1 MDLKHPNMKEYLER
15 CKKEGRYVIFDGGMG
30 TYLQTHGL
38 KNGQLP
44 ETMNIECPN
53 VLADLALAYLEAGAN
68 VINTNTFGANAMKF
82 PKDDPNYP
90 LEKVV
95 RIAVENAVSVRNRYI
110 ESHPEREAFVALDLG
125 PTGKLL
131 APMGDLKFE
140 QAVELYAEVIRIG
153 AAAGADCVLIETMS
167 DTYELKAAVLA
178 AKENCDLPIIATVIY
193 SENGKLLTG
202 SEPVGTVALL
212 EGLGV
217 DMLGVNCG
225 LGPEEMRPIVRE
237 LTKAASV
244 PVVVTPNAGLPK
256 MRDGSVYFDV
266 LPDAFASTMKQ
277 ITEENDGILG
287 LGGCCGTTPA
297 HIQAMADLMKHE
309 TAKHVIP
316 CCDTVVSSG
325 MRHVVL
331 NECPVIIGERIN
343 PTGKSKMK
351 QALRDHNMEYL
362 LKEGTTEEANGAHI
376 LDVNVGLPEIDEVAL
391 LSEAVFELQSVTPLP
406 LQIDT
411 SDVVAME
418 HAMRIYNGK
427 PMINSLNGKK
437 EVMEAVFPLIKKY
450 GGVVVALLLDE
461 DGIPA
466 TAEGRIQIAKKI
478 YETADRYGVKHKD
491 IVFDALV
498 MTISTDSMAAVITL
512 DTVRRITEELG
523 ACSVLGVSNVSFG
536 LPRRDLVTST
546 FYACALNN
554 GLTAGIINP
563 SSASMRQV
571 YDSFLAVK
579 GYDAQ
584 STRFIGLY
592 AGTSTPEQAL
602 KAAREEAY
610 VKGAMDAANAGVSF
624 AQGVSSGAIA
634 PGSAV
639 AFGSGAGAGGIGASA
654 GAGSG
659 AAGSNGASLMG
670 GAAGA
675 GVAGADRNSGA
686 GAEGDVSKTPLG
698 NSILKGLKDSS
709 ADICKELLAS
719 GTAPLDIIN
728 SYIVPALDKVGIGF
742 EKGTLFLPQLLMSAD
757 AAKACF
763 EVIKT
768 ALEESGTKSTPK
780 GKVIMATV
788 KGDIH
793 DIGKNI
799 VKVLLE
805 NYSFQVIDLGKDV
818 PPEVVV
824 ETAIKEDVHLVGLS
838 ALMTTTVVSMEE
850 TIKALRAANVPCA
863 VVVGGAVLTQEYAD
877 MIGADAYCKDAMQ
890 TVRYAEKFF
899 EDHPE
904 YGLKEGN

>member
-1 MDLKHPNMKEYLER
+1 MDLNHPNMKEYLER
-15 CKKEGRYVIFDGGMG
+15 CKKENRYVIFDGGMG

-38 KNGQLP
+38 QKGQLP
-44 ETMNIECPN
+44 ETMNLLCPE
-53 VLADLALAYLEAGAN
+53 VLADLAMAYLEAGAN
-68 VINTNTFGANAMKF
+68 VINTNTFGANSLKF
-82 PKDDPNYP
+82 PIDDPEYP

-95 RIAVENAVSVRNRYI
+95 TIAVENAVNVRNTYI
-110 ESHPEREAFVALDLG
+110 ASHPEREAFVALDLG

-131 APMGDLKFE
+131 APMGDLSFDR
-140 QAVELYAEVIRIG
+140 AVELYAEVIRFG
-153 AAAGADCVLIETMS
+153 VKAGADCILIETMS

-178 AKENCDLPIIATVIY
+178 AKENSDLPIIATVIY

-202 SEPVGTVALL
+202 SEPAGTVALL

-225 LGPEEMRPIVRE
+225 LGPEQMRPIIRE
-237 LTKAASV
+237 LTAAASI
-244 PVVVTPNAGLPK
+244 PVVVTPNAGLPQ
-256 MRDGSVYFDV
+256 MRDGEVYFDV
-266 LPDAFASTMKQ
+266 LPDEFACSMKT

-287 LGGCCGTTPA
+287 LGGCCGTTPD
-297 HIQAMADLMKHE
+297 HIRAVSELLANEK
-309 TAKHVIP
+309 ARPAVYKN
-316 CCDTVVSSG
+316 DTVVSSG
-325 MRHVVL
+325 MKHVIL
-331 NECPVIIGERIN
+331 NRCPVIIGERIN

-362 LKEGTTEEANGAHI
+362 LREGTTEEANGAHI

-411 SDVVAME
+411 SDTVAME

-427 PMINSLNGKK
+427 PMINSLNGKQ
-437 EVMEAVFPLIKKY
+437 EVMDAVFPLIKKY

-466 TAEGRIQIAKKI
+466 TAEGRIAIARKI
-478 YETADRYGVKHKD
+478 YENADRYGVPRKD

-498 MTISTDSMAAVITL
+498 MTISTDSEAAVITL
-512 DTVRRITEELG
+512 ETVRRITEELG

-563 SSASMRQV
+563 SSASMRSV

-579 GYDAQ
+579 GYDKQ
-584 STRFIGLY
+584 STRFIGIY

-602 KAAREEAY
+602 KAAQEQAY
-610 VKGAMDAANAGVSF
+610 ARGAADAANAGMAF

-634 PGSAV
+634 PGSPV
-639 AFGSGAGAGGIGASA
+639 TLSTG
-654 GAGSG
+654 
-659 AAGSNGASLMG
+659 
-670 GAAGA
+670 GA
-675 GVAGADRNSGA
+675 GVAVGSPVSGGNAAGPAA
-686 GAEGDVSKTPLG
+686 GASGSTATGAAGNAAAAGSDSGDVSKTPLG

-709 ADICKELLAS
+709 ADLCRELLSA

-728 SYIVPALDKVGIGF
+728 GYIVPALDVVGIGF

-824 ETAIKEDVHLVGLS
+824 ETAIKENVHLIGLS

-850 TIKALRAANVPCA
+850 TIKALHAANVPCA

-899 EDHPE
+899 EEHPE
-904 YGLKEGN
+904 YALKDGN